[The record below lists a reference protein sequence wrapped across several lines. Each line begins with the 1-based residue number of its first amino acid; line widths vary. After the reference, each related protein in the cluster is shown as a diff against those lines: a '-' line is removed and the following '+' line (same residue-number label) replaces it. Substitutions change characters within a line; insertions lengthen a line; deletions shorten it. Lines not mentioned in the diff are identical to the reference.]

1 MTSCIYDNMDYG
13 GWSSPC
19 GYATMVGMIIGNL
32 NIDGLDLATGKAY
45 GPYGNYSMP
54 GYVFDGGSD
63 NTWKFSTTMK
73 TAADYQSECQQFT
86 GASYFSFERE
96 YQSWMGVQINEC
108 FCKAEYTSA
117 QIPTGLTDLAECHHY
132 HMWEFGATHD
142 LHTYDP
148 NWVGASGPTICG
160 KFQAESVQSIATIS
174 LNGYANTIVAAASPS
189 RYEFGT
195 GYLTFCEL
203 SPHSA
208 PRMRLQSWNTAI
220 TSALTFT
227 DDASTLN
234 YLGCAEA
241 GVKPEGIAST
251 PDGGKVACLN
261 EGSMAFEE
269 CNAGFIARED
279 RGKPTPRCQE
289 GDKYVLSR
297 GEHFAMDHKGS
308 MTMCAPPRPPT
319 PINVRSGLSV
329 TR

>member
-1 MTSCIYDNMDYG
+1 MPWKSSRLTSLLHPGFLILVADHDY
-13 GWSSPC
+13 
-19 GYATMVGMIIGNL
+19 VL
-32 NIDGLDLATGKAY
+32 
-45 GPYGNYSMP
+45 
-54 GYVFDGGSD
+54 
-63 NTWKFSTTMK
+63 
-73 TAADYQSECQQFT
+73 
-86 GASYFSFERE
+86 SF
-96 YQSWMGVQINEC
+96 VC
-108 FCKAEYTSA
+108 
-117 QIPTGLTDLAECHHY
+117 
-132 HMWEFGATHD
+132 MWEFGATHD
-142 LHTYDP
+142 LHTEDP

-227 DDASTLN
+227 DDAVTLN

-261 EGSMAFEE
+261 EGSMSIDRLD
-269 CNAGFIARED
+269 CNQYYVDGS
-279 RGKPTPRCQE
+279 RCNE
-289 GDKYVLSR
+289 GDKYVTSR
-297 GEHFAMDHKGS
+297 GEHLAMDHKGS

-329 TR
+329 PR